1 MNESVAT
8 VSAPRPSAAEAVI
21 RVRDVRKS
29 YGSVKAVDGVS
40 FEVAPGEIFGL
51 LGPNGAGKTTT
62 MEMIEGLHQPDAGT
76 IEVLG
81 LDVRRNASQ
90 IKHRIGVQLQTAAL
104 YPQLTVEELLGLFGS
119 FYARQRPVDR
129 VLEDLELGE
138 KRDAQ
143 TKTLSGGQR
152 QRLSVALAL
161 INDPEVVFLD
171 EPTTGLDPAARQGL
185 WQVVRR
191 MQGEGRTILMTTHYM
206 EEAEAL
212 CDRLAIMDHGR
223 ILDIGTVDA
232 LIGRRFQERGV
243 RFLRRDAPP
252 DEQLRGLAGVTR
264 VVEEDDEVVL
274 FTRDVPATVGALL
287 ELTTR
292 AGTEPADLMIR
303 RGEPRGRVP
312 RPDRPGAARLMRG
325 LVALTAANL
334 RSFIAR
340 SRRAVLDVRSS
351 RSSSSS
357 CSGRS
362 LRAGA
367 RTTASA
373 GSTRTARRRRRC
385 CARRSSRTRRSSS
398 RTGRSRN
405 RASACPRAT
414 WTGSS

>member
-1 MNESVAT
+1 MSQPVAA
-8 VSAPRPSAAEAVI
+8 VRAPRPDAADAVI
-21 RVRDVRKS
+21 RVGDVHKA
-29 YGSVKAVDGVS
+29 YGAVLAVDGVS

-104 YPQLTVEELLGLFGS
+104 YPQLTVDELLRLFGS
-119 FYARQRPVDR
+119 FYARQRPVDQ

-138 KRDAQ
+138 KRTAQ

-161 INDPEVVFLD
+161 VNDPEVVFLD

-223 ILDIGTVDA
+223 ILEIGTVDD

-252 DEQLRGLAGVTR
+252 ADQLRGLAGVTR
-264 VVEEDDEVVL
+264 IVEEDDEVVL

-303 RGEPRGRVP
+303 KASLEDV
-312 RPDRPGAARLMRG
+312 
-325 LVALTAANL
+325 
-334 RSFIAR
+334 F
-340 SRRAVLDVRSS
+340 LD
-351 RSSSSS
+351 
-357 CSGRS
+357 
-362 LRAGA
+362 L
-367 RTTASA
+367 
-373 GSTRTARRRRRC
+373 
-385 CARRSSRTRRSSS
+385 
-398 RTGRSRN
+398 TGRALRD
-405 RASACPRAT
+405 
-414 WTGSS
+414 